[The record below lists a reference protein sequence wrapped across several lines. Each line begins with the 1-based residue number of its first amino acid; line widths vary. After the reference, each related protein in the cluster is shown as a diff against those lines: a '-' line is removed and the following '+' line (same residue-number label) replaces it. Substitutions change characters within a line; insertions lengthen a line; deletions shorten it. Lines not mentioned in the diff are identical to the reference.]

1 LERNSKIVKKQ
12 QIIDQSQKDY
22 SNFFSGR
29 KDQSAQGLRKKNSKL
44 MELNTFKIGG
54 DNRELSKK
62 MKYQD
67 YNDNLTLNP
76 TKNYQISANS
86 SNINNNITSIND
98 NNKGSQLNA
107 NLGRFAPQKNNNF
120 NIITGNDK
128 KEFNENPMN
137 HTSNEYKQMINNEN
151 FDQYGRQIGSKPV
164 NPEYGNI
171 NHGGQG
177 VQGMQGNPSQ
187 VKGIENLEN
196 FSPYYDHYNY
206 RPVSGTN
213 NQKDGGM
220 YNTLPYQGG
229 YVQDKNGVN
238 NFNMKQQ
245 QQQQPINSFQ
255 NIPQGYPTS
264 NPNYYEKNPYENYK
278 IEPIRQSNQNQQG
291 ERDSYQGQGNVQP
304 KTTGKK
310 VDLNN
315 IPIPDHINTVEDYE
329 KYLISLGIDPLTLE
343 YISDSNNNQSTNNNN
358 QQYQQMDY
366 LEKQMG
372 GMNLNSGNHESNS
385 NDRELEKI
393 KNDYG
398 GYQGYQGSNNQQSNP
413 QDRNNA
419 PKVNQQV
426 LYDPHLPNYGTRP
439 VYKNQST
446 LLLADA
452 SAHSGKGSSQFE
464 KKDYEPFVKNKPL
477 VINPC
482 KNLFLL
488 KYFF

>member
-1 LERNSKIVKKQ
+1 MKKQ
-12 QIIDQSQKDY
+12 AIIDQSQKDY
-22 SNFFSGR
+22 TNFFSGR

-76 TKNYQISANS
+76 TKNYQLSGNS

-98 NNKGSQLNA
+98 SNKNSQLNS
-107 NLGRFAPQKNNNF
+107 NYGRYAPQKNNF

-151 FDQYGRQIGSKPV
+151 FDQYGRQIGNKPV
-164 NPEYGNI
+164 NPEYGSI
-171 NHGGQG
+171 NNQGG
-177 VQGMQGNPSQ
+177 QGMQGNPPQ
-187 VKGIENLEN
+187 IKGIENLEN

-213 NQKDGGM
+213 NQKDNTGM

-238 NFNMKQQ
+238 NFNMKQP
-245 QQQQPINSFQ
+245 QQQPINSFQ
-255 NIPQGYPTS
+255 NIPQGYPNSNS
-264 NPNYYEKNPYENYK
+264 NPNPNYYENYK
-278 IEPIRQSNQNQQG
+278 IEPIKQSNNSQNQQENYYQG
-291 ERDSYQGQGNVQP
+291 GQGQGHLQP

-310 VDLNN
+310 VDLNSV
-315 IPIPDHINTVEDYE
+315 PIPDHINTVEDYE

-343 YISDSNNNQSTNNNN
+343 YISENPNSNQGNN

-372 GMNLNSGNHESNS
+372 GMNINSGYPESMP
-385 NDRELEKI
+385 NDKEVEKI

-398 GYQGYQGSNNQQSNP
+398 GYQGYQGGNGPSNQSNNQQSSN

-419 PKVNQQV
+419 PKLNQQV

-439 VYKNQST
+439 TYKNQST

-452 SAHSGKGSSQFE
+452 SAHTGKGNTQFE

-482 KNLFLL
+482 K
-488 KYFF
+488 